1 MPETRG
7 SYSPIN
13 RGHRLPYELRRMRL
27 RSTLD
32 DIIEPTV
39 RLSSR
44 SVRDICGFI
53 VEPPGWRPDGETTE
67 ELRHRADRPSSG
79 DCR

>member
-13 RGHRLPYELRRMRL
+13 RSHRLPYELRRMGL

-39 RLSSR
+39 RLWLL
-44 SVRDICGFI
+44 C
-53 VEPPGWRPDGETTE
+53 
-67 ELRHRADRPSSG
+67 LR
-79 DCR
+79 C